1 MKFIRRERADAT
13 SGKPPRVTKR
23 TTPPID
29 LFDTT
34 LPEYPS
40 ITVNTKVKQ
49 VNGRLGAKIAMAT
62 TAAVPRKAPGLQRAP
77 THAQLRRL
85 ESLSG
90 RDVAKMVAEMAQKPG

>member
-1 MKFIRRERADAT
+1 MKFIRRARADPT

-29 LFDTT
+29 LFDTK

-49 VNGRLGAKIAMAT
+49 VNGRLGKIAMAT
-62 TAAVPRKAPGLQRAP
+62 TAAAPRKAPGLQRAP

-90 RDVAKMVAEMAQKPG
+90 REVATMVAEMAQKPG

>member
-29 LFDTT
+29 LFDTK

-40 ITVNTKVKQ
+40 VTVNTKVKQ
-49 VNGRLGAKIAMAT
+49 VNGRLGKIGMAT
-62 TAAVPRKAPGLQRAP
+62 TAAAPRKAPGLQRAP

-90 RDVAKMVAEMAQKPG
+90 REVANMVAEMAQKPG